1 MAAKF
6 SSFVPLCKSL
16 SEYQAEQTATYQD
29 ILSGNRDRGSEVGS
43 FTGTTPTS
51 SNGGGVKDSYDV
63 GLGYARYIDIPYNYY
78 SLV

>member
-6 SSFVPLCKSL
+6 SSLVPLCKPL

-29 ILSGNRDRGSEVGS
+29 MLSGNRDKGSEVGS
-43 FTGTTPTS
+43 FTGTTSTS
-51 SNGGGVKDSYDV
+51 SKDGGVKDSYDV
-63 GLGYARYIDIPYNYY
+63 GLRYARYINIPYNFY